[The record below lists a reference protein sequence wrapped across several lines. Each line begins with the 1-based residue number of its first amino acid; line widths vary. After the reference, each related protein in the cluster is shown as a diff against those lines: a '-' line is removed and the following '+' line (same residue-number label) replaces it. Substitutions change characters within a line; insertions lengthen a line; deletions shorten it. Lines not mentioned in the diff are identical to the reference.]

1 MKKYISFSGGV
12 ESTTMCV
19 LFGGNADA
27 IFCDTGYEH
36 RKLHEHIQRVI
47 RKVQAIHPKFKLIT
61 VRANVKV
68 NGIYTDSLR
77 KYIELSKFY
86 PSYLSRYCTR
96 MFKIEPIDNFLIDK
110 GMAELMIGLN
120 ADEGERTGN
129 HGNLANVK
137 YSYPLLE
144 NGITRQ
150 ACIDILNK
158 TDIYPNYPVYM
169 SRGGCVGCF
178 FKSKKEF
185 KAMAVLNEPEFD
197 MVMELEELIQDERG
211 KYFRIRKDMPPLRE
225 LKAEAKATL
234 FKPEEMYLQEEV
246 YTPCGVF
253 CHR

>member
-19 LFGGNADA
+19 LFGGSADA

-61 VRANVKV
+61 VRANAKV